1 MIDFPEIP
9 KLNYMDASTK
19 KEITDY
25 FVALNRA
32 IEQEMNRIKRDT
44 AEKIEALKKEVSA

>member
-9 KLNYMDASTK
+9 KLNYVDASTR

-25 FVALNRA
+25 FVALNKA
-32 IEQEMNRIKRDT
+32 IEQELNRVKRDT